1 MEIVIISGLS
11 GSGKSQAA
19 NALEDLGYYCIDNM
33 PPKLI
38 NNFMDIA
45 AEENTELEKA
55 AFVID
60 ARGGALLD
68 AVKNALADL
77 NDKEIPHKIVF
88 LEASDQVL
96 IRRYSET
103 RRNHPLASS
112 GSTTEGIKKER
123 ERLKDLRDEA
133 DITLDTSNM
142 KPADLYREIK
152 EMFSVGKSEENF
164 IVNILSFGYKHGLPL
179 GADIVIDV
187 RFIPNPYYIPE
198 LKKLNGRDKPVSDYV
213 LKQEASREFVSKMKD
228 MIIDLIPFYVN
239 EGKYHLNMAFGC
251 TGGQHRSV
259 AIAEEMARI
268 FREAGK
274 NVILNHRDVN
284 RNK

>member
-1 MEIVIISGLS
+1 MEIVIVSGLS

-38 NNFMDIA
+38 NNFIDIA

-68 AVKNALADL
+68 DVKNVLADL
-77 NDKEIPHKIVF
+77 QEKEIPHKIVF
-88 LEASDQVL
+88 LEASDKIL
-96 IRRYSET
+96 IQRYSET
-103 RRNHPLASS
+103 RRNHPLASA
-112 GSTTEGIKKER
+112 GSTTEGIRKER
-123 ERLKDLRDEA
+123 ERLKQLRDEA

-152 EMFSVGKSEENF
+152 EMFSARKSEESF
-164 IVNILSFGYKHGLPL
+164 VINILSFGYKHGLPL
-179 GADIVIDV
+179 GADIVVDV

-198 LKKLNGRDKPVSDYV
+198 LKKLTGRDKPVAEYV
-213 LKQEASREFVSKMKD
+213 LKQDASKKFIKEMD
-228 MIIDLIPFYVN
+228 TMIVDLLPFYVN
-239 EGKYHLNMAFGC
+239 EGKYHLNLAFGC

-259 AIAEEMARI
+259 AIAEEMARL
-268 FREAGK
+268 FEKAGK
-274 NVILNHRDVN
+274 NVTLNHRDVGHS
-284 RNK
+284 R

>member
-68 AVKNALADL
+68 DVKNALADL
-77 NDKEIPHKIVF
+77 HDKEIPHKIVF

-123 ERLKDLRDEA
+123 ERLKDLRDKA

-179 GADIVIDV
+179 GADIIIDV

-213 LKQEASREFVSKMKD
+213 LKQKASREFISKMKD
-228 MIIDLIPFYVN
+228 MIVDLIPFYVN
-239 EGKYHLNMAFGC
+239 EGKYHLNIAFGC

-268 FREAGK
+268 FKEAGK
-274 NVILNHRDVN
+274 NVILNHRDVDQ
-284 RNK
+284 NK

>member
-68 AVKNALADL
+68 DVKNALADL
-77 NDKEIPHKIVF
+77 HDKEIPHKIVF

-213 LKQEASREFVSKMKD
+213 LKQKASREFISKMKD
-228 MIIDLIPFYVN
+228 MIVDLIPFYVN
-239 EGKYHLNMAFGC
+239 EGKYHLNIAFGC

-268 FREAGK
+268 FKEAGK
-274 NVILNHRDVN
+274 NVILNHRDVD

>member
-1 MEIVIISGLS
+1 MEIVIVSGLS

-38 NNFMDIA
+38 NNFLDIMT
-45 AEENTELEKA
+45 EDNTELEKA

-68 AVKNALADL
+68 DAQKAL
-77 NDKEIPHKIVF
+77 NDLKDNEIPHKIIF
-88 LEASDQVL
+88 LEASDQAL

-103 RRNHPLASS
+103 RRSHPMASAGSTSS
-112 GSTTEGIKKER
+112 GIKEER
-123 ERLKDLRDEA
+123 KLLRDIRKMA
-133 DITLDTSNM
+133 DITLDTSDM

-164 IVNILSFGYKHGLPL
+164 RINIMSFGYKNGLPL

-198 LKKLNGRDKPVSDYV
+198 LKKLTGKDKPVADYV
-213 LKQEASREFVSKMKD
+213 LSQEASEKFISKMET

-239 EGKYHLNMAFGC
+239 EGKYHLNLAFGC

-268 FREAGK
+268 FEKAGK
-274 NVILNHRDVN
+274 NVVLTHRDT
-284 RNK
+284 K

>member
-68 AVKNALADL
+68 DVKNALADL
-77 NDKEIPHKIVF
+77 HDKEIPHKIVF

-228 MIIDLIPFYVN
+228 MIVDLIPFYVN

-274 NVILNHRDVN
+274 NVILNHRDVD

>member
-68 AVKNALADL
+68 DVKNALADL
-77 NDKEIPHKIVF
+77 HDKEIPHKIVF

-123 ERLKDLRDEA
+123 ERLKDLRDKA

-179 GADIVIDV
+179 GADIIIDV

-213 LKQEASREFVSKMKD
+213 LKQKASREFISKMKD
-228 MIIDLIPFYVN
+228 MIVDLIPFYVN

-274 NVILNHRDVN
+274 NVILNHRDVD